1 MSRKITALVACGL
14 MAAAACSESAA
25 GPQADEADLAAA
37 FTSSIAGYGA
47 GVSSFAA
54 DSTEG
59 LGPGQHGG
67 RGRHRH
73 GPSGL
78 PGDADF
84 MGGGL
89 MDDYRGGPRGGGGR
103 PFDGRGRSESCAFAA
118 ATGQVTCTS
127 THRGLTVVRTLA
139 YRTAAGATQSAP
151 DSTTDVVTTGVR
163 VSGTTQ
169 RRDSVTSTVSHA
181 HDRVVTGLARGS
193 TQRTVNGTSAGTES
207 SSGTSERGAFT
218 ALRTMGDTTRAL
230 VVPVQNG
237 RPSYPTAGTVIRAM
251 SVTITYAGGTPTTS
265 TRREVVTYDG
275 SATAR
280 LVITHNGTTRNCTL
294 PLPHGRPNC
303 E

>member
-1 MSRKITALVACGL
+1 MSRKITALIACGL
-14 MAAAACSESAA
+14 MATAACSESSA
-25 GPQADEADLAAA
+25 GPQATEADLAAA
-37 FTSSIAGYGA
+37 FTSSITGYDA

-59 LGPGQHGG
+59 FGPGQHGG
-67 RGRHRH
+67 RGRDRH
-73 GPSGL
+73 GPGGL
-78 PGDADF
+78 PGDVDF
-84 MGGGL
+84 MGGGF
-89 MDDYRGGPRGGGGR
+89 MDDYRGGSRAGGR

-127 THRGLTVVRTLA
+127 THRGLAVVRTLA

-151 DSTTDVVTTGVR
+151 DSTTDVVTTRVQ

-169 RRDSVTSTVSHA
+169 RRDSVTSVVSHT

-193 TQRTVNGTSAGTES
+193 TRRTVNGTSAGTEN
-207 SSGTSERGAFT
+207 SSGTSDRGAFT

-251 SVTITYAGGTPTTS
+251 RVTVTYAGATPTTS

-280 LVITHNGTTRNCTL
+280 LVITRDGTTRNCTL

-303 E
+303 Q